1 MGTYLKDNK
10 IGSAL
15 HIIEIVNDDWDLDS
29 QLKALEKWL
38 YDNPDFHFVDGEW
51 IADVGFDPRPD
62 TSVTGYTISVELMSQ
77 LAKNNISLWLSDYR
91 GV

>member
-10 IGSAL
+10 TGRAL

-38 YDNPDFHFVDGEW
+38 CDNPDFHFVDGEW

-62 TSVTGYTISVELMSQ
+62 TSVAGYTISVELMSQ